1 MMDAA
6 GSIFDDDEEGLV
18 EVGRNDKLGTEVKMV
33 NGWRTSH
40 SDPKEGK
47 VEARREYFKKLR
59 AGLPMTDLETT
70 LHRGAVYTTNLRVA
84 RLTRRKGR
92 ACQFLKNK
100 RAAGVKG
107 G

>member
-6 GSIFDDDEEGLV
+6 GSIFDGDEEGLV
-18 EVGRNDKLGTEVKMV
+18 EVGHNDELGTEVKVV

-40 SDPKEGK
+40 SNPKAWK
-47 VEARREYFKKLR
+47 VDARRDYLKKLR
-59 AGLPMTDLETT
+59 TGLPMTDLETT
-70 LHRGAVYTTNLRVA
+70 LHRGAAYSANLRVD
-84 RLTRRKGR
+84 RLKRKNGR